1 MSFAQGLLA
10 GTQAARNVMDSYKE
24 ARDARVQREFAQG
37 LAALDE
43 QGAGPKQFTPDMMPE
58 AAPDPNAPTNMAGL
72 ANTPQMTAPTMP
84 LSPQQ
89 RLQQQIALANRLGL
103 RQEAANFT
111 NQLGQLTQREE
122 DMRYRAQR
130 DTMSDIDRERE
141 RQDRLEQT
149 SIDRNLRAAND
160 ALQYQLAQERQGIAQ
175 SAENREA
182 DAAAAQQ
189 QRAALE
195 QLYASNTSKFF
206 SGEDTTALFN
216 PDIPKEQLGMY
227 SQIIAEKLERDF
239 GVTQREF
246 RMREGQIK
254 EDALKTLNI
263 DFSKQPEKRIRALQD
278 LATRVYDSNPYDD
291 VKLRIVPT
299 PDVEGGI
306 VVYEGNQVRGQFNS
320 MDELQEAITDA
331 VTNNAGSLAYKN
343 LMDERKLLEAL
354 SAQDKRDFEIYK
366 INDGMRVEYAKQI
379 AKLTTSQS
387 YLNKAP
393 NIQLKMENNIRRSF
407 GMPLLE
413 GAQGLAN
420 KQAGET
426 GATPTAQEFLEELSG
441 SSMYNLPR

>member
-1 MSFAQGLLA
+1 MSVSSAIQAGLAL
-10 GTQAARNVMDSYKE
+10 GRQ
-24 ARDARVQREFAQG
+24 ARDSWDERKYRQELTALQEQQAG
-37 LAALDE
+37 LAAQPQPYAQATGPLPE
-43 QGAGPKQFTPDMMPE
+43 PTAGGYVAPE
-58 AAPDPNAPTNMAGL
+58 AMPVRPMTPQQMTEAQLGL
-72 ANTPQMTAPTMP
+72 ANKYGRTQEAQLLEQRASGLRRDATQSSQFDQQMAWNEQQADTA
-84 LSPQQ
+84 QQ
-89 RLQQQIALANRLGL
+89 RFEQ
-103 RQEAANFT
+103 
-111 NQLGQLTQREE
+111 
-122 DMRYRAQR
+122 
-130 DTMSDIDRERE
+130 E
-141 RQDRLEQT
+141 RQDRLNQT
-149 SIDRNLRAAND
+149 SIDRNQRAAFD
-160 ALQYQLAQERQGIAQ
+160 ALNYKLAEQRQGIAQ

-216 PDIPKEQLGMY
+216 PDIPQELLGMY
-227 SQIIAEKLERDF
+227 SQIIAEKLEQDF

-354 SAQDKRDFEIYK
+354 SAQDKRDFETYK
-366 INDGMRVEYAKQI
+366 IDAGMRVEYAKQI

-393 NIQLKMENNIRRSF
+393 NIQLKMENNIRKSF

>member
-1 MSFAQGLLA
+1 
-10 GTQAARNVMDSYKE
+10 
-24 ARDARVQREFAQG
+24 
-37 LAALDE
+37 
-43 QGAGPKQFTPDMMPE
+43 
-58 AAPDPNAPTNMAGL
+58 
-72 ANTPQMTAPTMP
+72 
-84 LSPQQ
+84 
-89 RLQQQIALANRLGL
+89 
-103 RQEAANFT
+103 
-111 NQLGQLTQREE
+111 
-122 DMRYRAQR
+122 
-130 DTMSDIDRERE
+130 
-141 RQDRLEQT
+141 
-149 SIDRNLRAAND
+149 
-160 ALQYQLAQERQGIAQ
+160 
-175 SAENREA
+175 
-182 DAAAAQQ
+182 
-189 QRAALE
+189 
-195 QLYASNTSKFF
+195 
-206 SGEDTTALFN
+206 
-216 PDIPKEQLGMY
+216 MY

-306 VVYEGNQVRGQFNS
+306 VVYEGNQVRSQFNS

-387 YLNKAP
+387 YLSKAP

-441 SSMYNLPR
+441 SSIYNLPR